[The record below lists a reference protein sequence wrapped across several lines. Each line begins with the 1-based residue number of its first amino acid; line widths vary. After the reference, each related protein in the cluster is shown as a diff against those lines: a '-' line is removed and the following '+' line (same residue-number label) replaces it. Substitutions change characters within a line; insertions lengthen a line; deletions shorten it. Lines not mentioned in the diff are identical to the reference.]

1 MLVFWKEK
9 LVLLAVPK
17 TGTTALSEALAPH
30 ASTIISDPPILKHA
44 PIYRY
49 NRFLRPFFEGVGG
62 QEMETVALIREP
74 IDWLGSWYRYR
85 RRPHLN
91 GSPNSTAEISFDT
104 FVDAYLK
111 GNRPAFADVGSQ
123 RKFVTGADGAVGV
136 DHLFCY
142 EQPDRLLRFLEDR
155 LQINLVL
162 SRSNVSPRLDATL
175 SPEIESRL
183 RRKCAGEFEIWD
195 ASHHKA

>member
-30 ASTIISDPPILKHA
+30 ATTVISDPPILKHA

-62 QEMETVALIREP
+62 QTMETVALVREP

-85 RRPHLN
+85 RRPHLD
-91 GSPNSTAEISFDT
+91 GKPNSTAGISFND
-104 FVDAYLK
+104 FAEAYLK
-111 GNRPAFADVGSQ
+111 GKRPAFAEVGSQ
-123 RKFVTGADGAVGV
+123 AKFVSAPDGSLGV

-142 EQPDRLLRFLEDR
+142 EQPERLIRFLEDR
-155 LQINLVL
+155 LQINVVL
-162 SRSNVSPRLDATL
+162 PRSNVSPRMDVTL
-175 SPEIESRL
+175 SPEIEGRL
-183 RRKCAGEFEIWD
+183 RRKRAEEFAVWE
-195 ASHHKA
+195 SSRSGF

>member
-1 MLVFWKEK
+1 MLVFWKEN

-62 QEMETVALIREP
+62 QEIETVAMIREP
-74 IDWLGSWYRYR
+74 VDWLGSWYRYR

-91 GSPNSTAEISFDT
+91 GNPNSTAGISFDT
-104 FVDAYLK
+104 FVDAYLMGK
-111 GNRPAFADVGSQ
+111 RPAFAEVGSQ
-123 RKFVTGADGAVGV
+123 AKFVTGADGAVGV

-142 EQPDRLLRFLEDR
+142 EQPDRLIRFLEDR
-155 LQINLVL
+155 LQITLVL
-162 SRSNVSPRLDATL
+162 PRSNVSPRMDVTL
-175 SPEIESRL
+175 SPEIEARL
-183 RRKCAGEFEIWD
+183 RRKRADEFAIWET
-195 ASHHKA
+195 SRRRL